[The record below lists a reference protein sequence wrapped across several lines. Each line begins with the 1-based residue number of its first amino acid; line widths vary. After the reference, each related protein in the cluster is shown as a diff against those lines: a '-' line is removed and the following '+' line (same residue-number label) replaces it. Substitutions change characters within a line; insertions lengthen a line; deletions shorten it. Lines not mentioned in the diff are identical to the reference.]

1 MKNFAKTQSQS
12 VFLRQY
18 GIVSVGILEA
28 HRARGTVGDIPDG
41 LRRLLK
47 QVSRSFYL
55 TLAVLP
61 ASLRGPLGLAYLL
74 ARAADTIADT
84 RIIPAGERRQ
94 YLDLFRE
101 DIDRPAASR
110 FQEISRALTGPQR
123 IPAERELLTRLP
135 ECFAAFRS
143 LPEEDRQRIRNLLL
157 TLTHGMQTDL
167 RRFPGQGKS
176 RLVALESGADLDEY
190 TYYAAGCVGEFW
202 TEMAMA
208 HCPALRGWDGAAM
221 RNRGMRF
228 GQGLQMTNVLR
239 DVAQDLRIGRCYLP
253 RQDLARVGLAPEDL
267 LDPAAVVRLRVL
279 LPELVALTL
288 SRYAEG
294 WSYILSIPATEIR
307 LRLACTWPHF
317 IGLRTLERVQGSRDL
332 LDPRVT
338 VKIPRP
344 AVYAILLRSAVTV
357 WSDASL
363 ERYYRAL
370 RARITSAP
378 GPTG

>member
-1 MKNFAKTQSQS
+1 M
-12 VFLRQY
+12 
-18 GIVSVGILEA
+18 
-28 HRARGTVGDIPDG
+28 GDIPDG

-74 ARAADTIADT
+74 ARAADTITDT
-84 RIIPAGERRQ
+84 RIIPPGDRRQ

-110 FQEISRALTGPQR
+110 LHEISQALTGPQR
-123 IPAERELLTRLP
+123 IPAERDLLTRLP

-167 RRFPGQGKS
+167 RRFPGQDNN
-176 RLVALESGADLDEY
+176 RLVALESSADLDEY

-208 HCPALRGWDGAAM
+208 HCPALRDWDAPAM
-221 RNRGMRF
+221 RNRGRRF

-239 DVAQDLRIGRCYLP
+239 DVAHDLRTGRCYLP

-267 LDPAAVVRLRVL
+267 LDPAAVERLRVL
-279 LPELVALTL
+279 LRELVALTL
-288 SRYAEG
+288 NHYAQG
-294 WSYILSIPATEIR
+294 WTYILSIPATEIR
-307 LRLACTWPHF
+307 LRLACTLPHF
-317 IGLRTLERVQGSRDL
+317 IGLRTLERVQESRDL

-344 AVYAILLRSAVTV
+344 AVYAILLRSAATV

-370 RARITSAP
+370 HGRIGAVPSPA
-378 GPTG
+378 G